1 MSRSSVSHDPIW
13 PLYFLS
19 LGLTALDTARVE
31 AISALVEDDY
41 DQKLQT
47 IRVLLNQS
55 QAIHHEEHEQL
66 QQAVWQAQE
75 EAEMLTVELTAA
87 REELQSLKNLLSFVV
102 QKLSQGTANNLN

>member
-1 MSRSSVSHDPIW
+1 M
-13 PLYFLS
+13 YFLS
-19 LGLTALDTARVE
+19 LGLTASDTARVE

-47 IRVLLNQS
+47 ICVLLNQW

-75 EAEMLTVELTAA
+75 EAEMLRVELTAA
-87 REELQSLKNLLSFVV
+87 REELQSLKNLLSSVV
-102 QKLSQGTANNLN
+102 QKL